1 MFRAL
6 TSSEITQLENN
17 GCESSQ
23 WSLVTVKDGFDPSR
37 VRKTSFSGEINLG
50 VYRGTVTLPG
60 GLTVNTGIYNAVLH
74 NVSVGDEV
82 MIRKVDQY
90 IANYII
96 SDYAVIYEVTSL
108 IVEGE
113 SSFGNGVKVSVIN
126 EGGGREVTM
135 FDSMSAHIAYLQALY
150 RYKPD
155 LMDSLNTLIDAH
167 VKERVSDRA
176 VIGEHAHLFGCGPMR
191 NVAVG
196 PYARIEG
203 VAKLN
208 DGTVNSCQEDPTF
221 VGNDVVAK
229 AFIFAEGARVT
240 EGAIVDSCYIGQ
252 SVELSKQFSAEN
264 SLFFANCACF
274 HGEACS
280 IFAGPNTVSHH
291 KSTLLIAA
299 LVSFLNAG
307 SGSNQ
312 SNHLYKLGPNHQ
324 GILERGSKTASD
336 SYMLFPMHVGAFSVV
351 MGRHYNNSD
360 TSDLPFS
367 YLIEHDGESLL
378 IPGVNL
384 RSVGTVR
391 DSRKW
396 PNRDKRKMADPHDLI
411 IYHLLTPYTVQRVF
425 SGVKKLKEIQSL
437 AGHSSINYFYNGVQ
451 MSKSGLEKG
460 LQFYDLA
467 IRRYLGNIVV
477 NFLRGC
483 DEIHEEVVGDVL
495 RPVSQMGE
503 GTWLDISGLLTP
515 KVALDELIEDIEQGV
530 LGTIEL
536 INERF
541 NEIYKNF
548 HDYERAWV
556 IKKICEERGKDFSQ
570 LDLGDIREVVAQWI
584 DAVNILD
591 NMRMADAQKEFAQT
605 AKVGYALNGD
615 QSDRDDEYRIL
626 HGDPSDNSFI
636 KDLQERLEA
645 KNKTAELLLKDLD
658 AAIASM

>member
-6 TSSEITQLENN
+6 TSHEIIHLEQN
-17 GCESSQ
+17 GCEASDWSS
-23 WSLVTVKDGFDPSR
+23 VMVKDGFDPSR
-37 VRKTSFSGEINLG
+37 IRKTTFSGKITLG
-50 VYRGTVTLPG
+50 IYRDSIELPG
-60 GLTVNTGIYNAVLH
+60 GVTVNTGIYNATLH
-74 NVSVGDEV
+74 NVDVGDEV
-82 MIRKVDQY
+82 LIRKVDQY

-96 SDYAVIYEVTSL
+96 CDYVVIYEVTSL

-113 SSFGNGVKVSVIN
+113 SSFGNGVKVAVIN
-126 EGGGREVTM
+126 ESGGREVTI
-135 FDSMSAHIAYLQALY
+135 FNSMSAHLAYLQALY
-150 RYKPD
+150 RYKLE
-155 LMDSLNTLIDAH
+155 LMSSLETLIDTY
-167 VKERVSDRA
+167 VKKQVSDRA
-176 VIGEHAHLFGCGPMR
+176 VIGTHAQIFGCGPIR
-191 NVAVG
+191 NVVVG
-196 PYARIEG
+196 PYARINS

-208 DGTVNSCQEDPTF
+208 NGTINSCREDATF
-221 VGNDVVAK
+221 VGNDVVAED
-229 AFIFAEGARVT
+229 FIFAEGARVT

-252 SVELSKQFSAEN
+252 AVELSKQFSAEN
-264 SLFFANCACF
+264 SVFFANCACF

-291 KSTLLIAA
+291 KSTLLIAV

-396 PNRDKRKMADPHDLI
+396 PNRDKRKMENPHDLI
-411 IYHLLTPYTVQRVF
+411 IYNLLTPYTVQRVY

-451 MSKSGLEKG
+451 MSKSALEKG
-460 LQFYDLA
+460 LQYYDLA

-477 NFLRGC
+477 NYLRTC
-483 DEIHEEVVGDVL
+483 DEITADKVFTVL
-495 RPVSQMGE
+495 RPSSEMGE
-503 GTWLDISGLLTP
+503 GQWLDISGLLTP
-515 KVALDELIEDIEQGV
+515 KAALDELICDIEAGA
-530 LGTIEL
+530 LGSIEM
-536 INERF
+536 INGRF
-541 NEIYKNF
+541 AEIYKSF
-548 HDYERAWV
+548 HGYERAWV
-556 IKKICEERGKDFSQ
+556 MKKICEERGKEYSQ
-570 LDLGDIREVVAQWI
+570 LTLSDIRDVVTQWI
-584 DAVNILD
+584 EAVKELD
-591 NMRMADAQKEFAQT
+591 KMRMYDAQKEFAQT
-605 AKVGYALNGD
+605 AKVGYGLNGN
-615 QSDRDDEYRIL
+615 QSDRDAEYRIL
-626 HGDPSDNSFI
+626 HGDPKDNSFI

-645 KNKTAELLLKDLD
+645 KKKTAVELLKSLD
-658 AAIASM
+658 AIIASV